1 MKAHQRFRSLLR
13 TPRLLWDAAVRGRYD
28 FTFDLMPMNARRLS
42 AAKRLNLIRAGANL
56 AWRRATAWSWPL
68 HMQFE
73 LTNYCNLRC
82 PVCPTGA
89 GTLRRPAQAMAPE
102 LFGRLFDAVGPYL
115 LSASLWGWGEPLL
128 HPELRRILQTAT
140 KYPVATLLSTNG
152 QNLDNESVVEALLDH
167 PPVYLIVALDGITDE
182 VNARFR
188 VGARL
193 APALAGVRK
202 LAEGKRQRRQALPV
216 LHLRFMVMRHNEPQ
230 VPAVP
235 SFAAEHGFELLTF
248 RTLNIVEGDE
258 QVHRDIVPTQ
268 EKYQAYR
275 YEGGQRV
282 ERNDFVCLHPFW
294 FPTVFADGTVVAC
307 EQDHSGDLP
316 LGRVNG
322 STTFA
327 DVWTGAQARALRRCV
342 RSDRQSLA
350 FCRHCPFADHPETS
364 GCSVE
369 AVSLA
374 DLAPA
379 LAALA
384 GRA

>member
-13 TPRLLWDAAVRGRYD
+13 TPRLLWDVAVRGRYD
-28 FTFDLMPMNARRLS
+28 FTFDLMPMSARRMS
-42 AAKRLNLIRAGANL
+42 PAKRLNLVCAGANL

-89 GTLRRPAQAMAPE
+89 GALRRPAQAMDPE

-115 LSASLWGWGEPLL
+115 LSASLWAWGEPLL
-128 HPELRRILQTAT
+128 HPELWRILRTAT
-140 KYPVATLLSTNG
+140 QYPVATILSTNG

-193 APALAGVRK
+193 APALAGVRR

-216 LHLRFMVMRHNEPQ
+216 LHLRFMVMRHNEHQ
-230 VPAVP
+230 LPAVP

-258 QVHRDIVPTQ
+258 SVHRDIVPTQ

-275 YEGGQRV
+275 YAGGKRI

-316 LGRVNG
+316 LGRVSAG
-322 STTFA
+322 TPFA
-327 DVWTGAQARALRRCV
+327 DVWNGALARDVRRRV
-342 RSDRQSLA
+342 RSDRRSLA

-369 AVSLA
+369 AVPLA